1 MGTKSVNLSLPAELL
16 LIIDE
21 AAKASYCN
29 RSDYIRESV
38 VRRLEDQQKGQQIST
53 NPAKPAFRPRQQA
66 RTADWV

>member
-1 MGTKSVNLSLPAELL
+1 MGAKIITLYLQAELL

-38 VRRLEDQQKGQQIST
+38 VRRLESQQITT
-53 NPAKPAFRPRQQA
+53 NPAKPVHQPRQLGQ
-66 RTADWV
+66 TADWV